1 MGNCDAE
8 LEKIIEMEAS
18 TIASDDYIAIL
29 LHKMRVRV
37 ATITLFNRQDSKTK
51 ELEQLFNT
59 VPIKYHSAINY
70 LKKLFESSA
79 KNMLKMSELVEKQ
92 EERYKYNSNT
102 WYSGHSY
109 TYIWDIQAYAYDYY
123 FFFKMKHW

>member
-1 MGNCDAE
+1 MKKYTIIIWWAIDAE

-51 ELEQLFNT
+51 ELEQLF
-59 VPIKYHSAINY
+59 I
-70 LKKLFESSA
+70 LF
-79 KNMLKMSELVEKQ
+79 L
-92 EERYKYNSNT
+92 
-102 WYSGHSY
+102 
-109 TYIWDIQAYAYDYY
+109 
-123 FFFKMKHW
+123 